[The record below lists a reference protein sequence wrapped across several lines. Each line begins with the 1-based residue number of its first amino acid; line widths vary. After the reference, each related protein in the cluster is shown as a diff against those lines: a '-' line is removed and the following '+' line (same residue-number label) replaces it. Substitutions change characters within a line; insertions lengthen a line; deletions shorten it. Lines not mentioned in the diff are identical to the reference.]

1 MHRFF
6 APDIASTHALPEEES
21 RHCVRVLRLV
31 EGDEV
36 EVIDGQGTLYRCRI
50 TMAHNKHCA
59 LEIVSQEQC
68 KPHWGASITLAVAPT
83 KNLDR
88 IEWMTEKCT
97 EMGIDRIV
105 PLLCRHSE
113 RKVLKTER
121 LHKILVSAMKQSLK
135 AQLPRLDE
143 LTPIKALIEEDFQ
156 GQRFI
161 AYCDE
166 SLPREQRKSLAQ
178 VYDPTRDAVVMIGP
192 EGDFDLQEVKDALD
206 AGFVPVT
213 LGDSRLRTETA
224 ALMAV
229 SSMHTI
235 KMLNKNA
242 SVKIDS

>member
-6 APDIASTHALPEEES
+6 APDLATTLTLPEEES

-31 EGDEV
+31 EGDEI
-36 EVIDGQGTLYRCRI
+36 EVIDGAGTLYRCRI
-50 TMAHNKHCA
+50 AMAHAKHCGV
-59 LEIVSQEQC
+59 EILSQKDCQ
-68 KPHWGASITLAVAPT
+68 PHWGSKIMVAVAPT

-88 IEWMTEKCT
+88 IEWMAEKCT
-97 EMGIDRIV
+97 EMGIDRIT

-121 LHKILVSAMKQSLK
+121 LHKILVAAMKQSLK
-135 AQLPRLDE
+135 AQLPQLDE
-143 LTPIKALIEEDFQ
+143 LTPIGDLIDEHSDA
-156 GQRFI
+156 QRFI

-166 SLPREQRKSLAQ
+166 SLPRNERRSLAQ
-178 VYDPTRDAVVMIGP
+178 VYDPSHDAMVMIGP
-192 EGDFDLQEVKDALD
+192 EGDFDPTEVEAALN

-229 SSMHTI
+229 AMMHTL
-235 KMLNKNA
+235 KMNK
-242 SVKIDS
+242 

>member
-6 APDIASTHALPEEES
+6 APDLATTLTLPEEES

-31 EGDEV
+31 EGDEI
-36 EVIDGQGTLYRCRI
+36 EVIDGAGTLYRCRI
-50 TMAHNKHCA
+50 AMAHAKHCGV
-59 LEIVSQEQC
+59 EILSQKDC
-68 KPHWGASITLAVAPT
+68 PPHWGSKIMGAVAPT

-88 IEWMTEKCT
+88 IEWMAEKCT
-97 EMGIDRIV
+97 EMGIDRIT

-121 LHKILVSAMKQSLK
+121 LHKILVAAMKQSLK
-135 AQLPRLDE
+135 AQLPQLDE
-143 LTPIKALIEEDFQ
+143 LTPIGDLIDEHSDA
-156 GQRFI
+156 QRFI

-166 SLPREQRKSLAQ
+166 SLPRNERRSLAQ
-178 VYDPTRDAVVMIGP
+178 VYDPSHDAMVMIGP
-192 EGDFDLQEVKDALD
+192 EGDFDPTEVEAALN

-229 SSMHTI
+229 AMMHTL
-235 KMLNKNA
+235 KMNK
-242 SVKIDS
+242 

>member
-6 APDIASTHALPEEES
+6 APDIAATLVLPEEES

-31 EGDEV
+31 EGDEI
-36 EVIDGQGTLYRCRI
+36 EVIDGAGMLYRCRI
-50 TMAHNKHCA
+50 AMAHAKHCGV
-59 LEIVSQEQC
+59 EIVSQEAC
-68 KPHWGASITLAVAPT
+68 PPHWGTKIVLAVAPT

-88 IEWMTEKCT
+88 IEWMAEKCT
-97 EMGIDRIV
+97 EMGIDRIT

-121 LHKILVSAMKQSLK
+121 LHKILVAAMKQSLK
-135 AQLPRLDE
+135 AQLPQLDE
-143 LTPIKALIEEDFQ
+143 LTPFAALINEQ
-156 GQRFI
+156 SQAQRFI

-166 SLPREQRKSLAQ
+166 SLPRNERKSLAQ
-178 VYDPTRDAVVMIGP
+178 VYDPSRDAVVMIGP
-192 EGDFDLQEVKDALD
+192 EGDFDPQEVDAAFK

-229 SSMHTI
+229 AMMHTI
-235 KMLNKNA
+235 KSK
-242 SVKIDS
+242 K

>member
-6 APDIASTHALPEEES
+6 APDIAVTHTLPEEES

-31 EGDEV
+31 EGDEI
-36 EVIDGQGTLYRCRI
+36 EVIDRDGMLYNCRI
-50 TMAHNKHCA
+50 AMAHTKHCGV
-59 LEIVSQEQC
+59 EIVSQQAC
-68 KPHWGASITLAVAPT
+68 PPHWGTKIILAVAPT

-88 IEWMTEKCT
+88 IEWMAEKCT
-97 EMGIDRIV
+97 EMGIDRIT

-121 LHKILVSAMKQSLK
+121 LQKIIIAATKQSLK

-143 LTPIKALIEEDFQ
+143 LTPLMRYVDEGFD

-166 SLPREQRKSLAQ
+166 SLPRNERRSLAQ
-178 VYDPTRDAVVMIGP
+178 VYDPNRDAKIMIGP
-192 EGDFDLQEVKDALD
+192 EGDFDQQEIEAALK
-206 AGFVPVT
+206 AGFQPVT

-224 ALMAV
+224 ALTAV
-229 SSMHTI
+229 AAIHTI
-235 KMLNKNA
+235 KQLKSEN
-242 SVKIDS
+242 

>member
-6 APDIASTHALPEEES
+6 APDLATTLTFPEEES

-31 EGDEV
+31 EGDEI
-36 EVIDGQGTLYRCRI
+36 EVIDGAGTLYRCRI
-50 TMAHNKHCA
+50 AMAHAKHCGV
-59 LEIVSQEQC
+59 EILSQKDC
-68 KPHWGASITLAVAPT
+68 PSHWGSKIMVAVAPT

-88 IEWMTEKCT
+88 IEWMAEKCT
-97 EMGIDRIV
+97 EMGIDRIT

-121 LHKILVSAMKQSLK
+121 LHKILVAAMKQSLK
-135 AQLPRLDE
+135 AQLPQLDE
-143 LTPIKALIEEDFQ
+143 LTPIGDLIDEHSDA
-156 GQRFI
+156 QRFI

-166 SLPREQRKSLAQ
+166 SLPRNERRSLAQ
-178 VYDPTRDAVVMIGP
+178 VYDPSHDAMVMIGP
-192 EGDFDLQEVKDALD
+192 EGDFDPTEVEAALN

-229 SSMHTI
+229 AMMHTL
-235 KMLNKNA
+235 KMNK
-242 SVKIDS
+242 